1 MVNKRIT
8 LSVDAEIYEKYKEY
22 CDKKGLI
29 ISKQIENFMRNEL
42 KRWKRMVSKS
52 TFNGLSTL
60 SLPTISEMLFP
71 NSFELLP
78 SVTEIFELEFA
89 YYESKILSKE
99 ELIKRGAY
107 FKSIDGIETIHSKIC
122 KETSKALFENRSKA
136 TISYFMN
143 GIYSTGYAT
152 HGLFP
157 YRGKFHPQMIKAL
170 MNILGIKEGET
181 VLDPMCGSGTLNVE
195 AALIGINSI
204 GIDKN
209 PFACFMSK
217 VKLES
222 LSLSLELLDKV
233 LKNPKEIIN
242 EFLTTKQIKN
252 ELLFAEDEESKIK
265 RLFLLAF
272 LDSMGYARRTT
283 KSIKQLFPQVLS
295 RYVKQVK
302 SFLSI
307 SKELNLKLGK
317 GKIEFGD
324 ARDLSMIKDASVDG
338 VITSPPYSFAIDYA
352 ENDRPQLEYLG
363 FDVDK
368 LKNEMIGLNGRS
380 RKEKLQKYFDDMSKV
395 MSEISRVLKA
405 GKYAVIII
413 GSNDIQT
420 GGIRLEN
427 KIKEFGATYGLNLVR
442 EIKKPIKGIRNTM
455 HEEFVLIF
463 RKEG

>member
-1 MVNKRIT
+1 MASR
-8 LSVDAEIYEKYKEY
+8 
-22 CDKKGLI
+22 
-29 ISKQIENFMRNEL
+29 
-42 KRWKRMVSKS
+42 S
-52 TFNGLSTL
+52 TFNNLSTL

-71 NSFELLP
+71 NGFELLP

-89 YYESKILSKE
+89 YYESKTLSKE

-122 KETSKALFENRSKA
+122 KETSKALFENRSKS

-157 YRGKFHPQMIKAL
+157 YRGKFHPQMIRAL
-170 MNILGIKEGET
+170 MNILGIKESEFM
-181 VLDPMCGSGTLNVE
+181 LDPMCGSGTLNVE
-195 AALIGINSI
+195 AALIGVNSI

-209 PFACFMSK
+209 PFASFMSK

-222 LSLSLELLDKV
+222 LSLDLELLDEMS
-233 LKNPKEIIN
+233 KNLKEISN
-242 EFLTTKQIKN
+242 GFLKTKRVK
-252 ELLFAEDEESKIK
+252 EKLLFSEDEESKIK

-283 KSIKQLFPQVLS
+283 KSITQLFPQVLS
-295 RYVKQVK
+295 RYIKQVR
-302 SFLSI
+302 SFLII
-307 SKELNLKLGK
+307 SRKLNLKLGK

-368 LKNEMIGLNGRS
+368 LKSEMIGLTGKT
-380 RKEKLQKYFDDMSKV
+380 RKEKLQRYFDDMNRV
-395 MSEISRVLKA
+395 VSEISRVLKT

-427 KIKEFGATYGLNLVR
+427 KIKEFGLVHGLNLIR
-442 EIKKPIKGIRNTM
+442 EIRKPIKGIRNTM

-463 RKEG
+463 RKEA

>member
-1 MVNKRIT
+1 M
-8 LSVDAEIYEKYKEY
+8 
-22 CDKKGLI
+22 G
-29 ISKQIENFMRNEL
+29 NEL
-42 KRWKRMVSKS
+42 KRWKRMVSRS

-71 NSFELLP
+71 NGFELLP

-122 KETSKALFENRSKA
+122 KETSKALFENRSKS

-222 LSLSLELLDKV
+222 LSLSLELLNEM
-233 LKNPKEIIN
+233 LRNPRETIN
-242 EFLTTKQIKN
+242 EFLTAKQVKE
-252 ELLFAEDEESKIK
+252 ELLFAEDKESKIK

-272 LDSMGYARRTT
+272 LDAMGYARRTT

-427 KIKEFGATYGLNLVR
+427 KIKEFGMVYGLNLVR
-442 EIKKPIKGIRNTM
+442 EIRKPIKGIRNTM

>member
-1 MVNKRIT
+1 
-8 LSVDAEIYEKYKEY
+8 
-22 CDKKGLI
+22 
-29 ISKQIENFMRNEL
+29 
-42 KRWKRMVSKS
+42 
-52 TFNGLSTL
+52 
-60 SLPTISEMLFP
+60 MLFP
-71 NSFELLP
+71 NGFELLP

-89 YYESKILSKE
+89 YYESKILSRK
-99 ELIKRGAY
+99 ELIKRCAY

-122 KETSKALFENRSKA
+122 KETSKALFENRSKS

-195 AALIGINSI
+195 AALIGVNSI

-222 LSLSLELLDKV
+222 LSLSLELLNEM
-233 LKNPKEIIN
+233 LRNPRETIN
-242 EFLTTKQIKN
+242 EFLTAKQVKE
-252 ELLFAEDEESKIK
+252 ELLFVEDKESKIK

-272 LDSMGYARRTT
+272 LDAMGYARRTT

-317 GKIEFGD
+317 EKIEFGD

-368 LKNEMIGLNGRS
+368 LKSEMIGLTGKT
-380 RKEKLQKYFDDMSKV
+380 RKEKLQRYFYDMNRV
-395 MSEISRVLKA
+395 MSEISRVLKT

-427 KIKEFGATYGLNLVR
+427 KIKEFGLIHGLNLVR
-442 EIKKPIKGIRNTM
+442 EIRKPIKGIRNTM

-463 RKEG
+463 RKEA

>member
-1 MVNKRIT
+1 MNKV
-8 LSVDAEIYEKYKEY
+8 L
-22 CDKKGLI
+22 
-29 ISKQIENFMRNEL
+29 
-42 KRWKRMVSKS
+42 
-52 TFNGLSTL
+52 NGLPILNL
-60 SLPTISEMLFP
+60 SSIPNMLFP
-71 NSFELLP
+71 KEIELLP
-78 SVTEIFELEFA
+78 TVTEIFELEFA
-89 YYESKILSKE
+89 YYEFKTLTKE
-99 ELIKRGAY
+99 ELIRRGAY
-107 FKSIDGIETIHSKIC
+107 FKSIDGIETVHSKIC
-122 KETSKALFENRSKA
+122 KETSKALFENRSKP
-136 TISYFMN
+136 TTSYFIN
-143 GIYSTGYAT
+143 RVYSTGYAT

-170 MNILGIKEGET
+170 MNITGIKEGET

-195 AALIGINSI
+195 ASLIGVNSI

-222 LSLSLELLDKV
+222 LSLNLELLNTLSKRTKQI
-233 LKNPKEIIN
+233 LN
-242 EFLTTKQIKN
+242 EFLNTKRIKDD
-252 ELLFAEDEESKIK
+252 LLLADDEETKVK

-272 LDSMGYARRTT
+272 FDAMGYARRTT
-283 KSIKQLFPQVLS
+283 KSIEQLFPQVLS

-302 SFLSI
+302 SFLAI
-307 SKELNLKLGK
+307 SKKLNLELGK
-317 GKIEFGD
+317 GKIKFGD
-324 ARDLSMIKDASVDG
+324 ARDLSIIKNASMDG

-363 FDVDK
+363 FNVDK

-380 RKEKLQKYFDDMSKV
+380 RREKLRRYFDDMDKV
-395 MSEISRVLKA
+395 MSEISRVLKV
-405 GKYAVIII
+405 GKFAVIII

-427 KIKEFGATYGLNLVR
+427 KIKEFGNLHGLNLIR
-442 EIKKPIKGIRNTM
+442 EIRKPIKGIRNTM

>member
-1 MVNKRIT
+1 MA
-8 LSVDAEIYEKYKEY
+8 S
-22 CDKKGLI
+22 
-29 ISKQIENFMRNEL
+29 IS
-42 KRWKRMVSKS
+42 SS
-52 TFNGLSTL
+52 LSTL

-71 NSFELLP
+71 NGFELLS

-89 YYESKILSKE
+89 YYESKLLSKE

-107 FKSIDGIETIHSKIC
+107 FKSIDGIETTHSKIC
-122 KETSKALFENRSKA
+122 KETSKALFENRSKS

-181 VLDPMCGSGTLNVE
+181 ILDPMCGSGTLNVE
-195 AALIGINSI
+195 AALIGTNSI

-222 LSLSLELLDKV
+222 LSLNLELLNEV

-242 EFLTTKQIKN
+242 EFLMTKQVKD

-272 LDSMGYARRTT
+272 LDAMGYSRRTT
-283 KSIKQLFPQVLS
+283 KSIKQLFPQVLR

-324 ARDLSMIKDASVDG
+324 ARSLSMIKDGSVDG

-368 LKNEMIGLNGRS
+368 LKNEMIGLNGRN
-380 RKEKLQKYFDDMSKV
+380 RKEKLRKYFYDMKRV

-427 KIKEFGATYGLNLVR
+427 KIKEFGTIHGLNLIR
-442 EIKKPIKGIRNTM
+442 EIRKPIKGIRNTM

-463 RKEG
+463 RKGEQR

>member
-1 MVNKRIT
+1 MDTKSLKIN
-8 LSVDAEIYEKYKEY
+8 LKEV
-22 CDKKGLI
+22 KML
-29 ISKQIENFMRNEL
+29 RNINDL
-42 KRWKRMVSKS
+42 LAL
-52 TFNGLSTL
+52 N
-60 SLPTISEMLFP
+60 LPSISEILFP
-71 NSFELLP
+71 SGFELLP

-89 YYESKILSKE
+89 YYESKILSKR

-107 FKSIDGIETIHSKIC
+107 FKSIDGRETIHSKIC
-122 KETSKALFENRSKA
+122 RGTSKALFENRSKS

-143 GIYSTGYAT
+143 GVYSTGYAT
-152 HGLFP
+152 HRLFP

-170 MNILGIKEGET
+170 MNILGIKEGDI

-204 GIDKN
+204 GVDKN
-209 PFACFMSK
+209 PFACFMAK

-222 LSLSLELLDKV
+222 LSLRLDLLDELLRD
-233 LKNPKEIIN
+233 PKEILN
-242 EFLTTKQIKN
+242 EFLTTKQVKN
-252 ELLFAEDEESKIK
+252 ELLFAEDEENKIK
-265 RLFLLAF
+265 RLSLLAF
-272 LDSMGYARRTT
+272 LDAMGYARRTT
-283 KSIKQLFPQVLS
+283 KSIEQLFPQVLS
-295 RYVKQVK
+295 RYIKQVK
-302 SFLSI
+302 SLISI
-307 SKELNLKLGK
+307 FKELDLKLGK

-324 ARDLSMIKDASVDG
+324 ARDLSIIKDGSVDG

-368 LKNEMIGLNGRS
+368 LKNEMIGLSGRG
-380 RKEKLQKYFDDMSKV
+380 RKEKLQKYFKDMNRV
-395 MSEISRVLKA
+395 MSEISRVLKV

-427 KIKEFGATYGLNLVR
+427 KIKEFGNSHGLNLVR
-442 EIKKPIKGIRNTM
+442 EIRKPIKGIRNTM

>member
-1 MVNKRIT
+1 M
-8 LSVDAEIYEKYKEY
+8 
-22 CDKKGLI
+22 
-29 ISKQIENFMRNEL
+29 
-42 KRWKRMVSKS
+42 SKS
-52 TFNGLSTL
+52 ISNSLSNL

-71 NSFELLP
+71 NGFELLP

-89 YYESKILSKE
+89 YYESKILSRR

-107 FKSIDGIETIHSKIC
+107 FKSIDGI
-122 KETSKALFENRSKA
+122 FENRSKS

-222 LSLSLELLDKV
+222 LSLSLELLNEM
-233 LKNPKEIIN
+233 LRNSRETIN
-242 EFLTTKQIKN
+242 EFLTTKQVKE
-252 ELLFAEDEESKIK
+252 ELLFAEDKESKIK

-272 LDSMGYARRTT
+272 LDAMGYARRTT
-283 KSIKQLFPQVLS
+283 KSITQLFPQVLN
-295 RYVKQVK
+295 RYIKQVR
-302 SFLSI
+302 SFLII
-307 SKELNLKLGK
+307 SRKLNLKLGK

-352 ENDRPQLEYLG
+352 ENDRPQLEYLW

-427 KIKEFGATYGLNLVR
+427 KIKEFGMVYGLNLVR
-442 EIKKPIKGIRNTM
+442 EIRKPIKGIRNTM

-463 RKEG
+463 RKEE

>member
-1 MVNKRIT
+1 MVDT
-8 LSVDAEIYEKYKEY
+8 S
-22 CDKKGLI
+22 
-29 ISKQIENFMRNEL
+29 ISN
-42 KRWKRMVSKS
+42 
-52 TFNGLSTL
+52 
-60 SLPTISEMLFP
+60 SLPILNLPSLSDLIFP
-71 NSFELLP
+71 NGFELLP
-78 SVTEIFELEFA
+78 TVTEVFELEFA
-89 YYESKILSKE
+89 FYEFKTLSRE
-99 ELIKRGAY
+99 ELIKRGAF
-107 FKSIDGIETIHSKIC
+107 FKSINGVETIHSKIC
-122 KETSKALFENRSKA
+122 KETTKVLFENRSKS
-136 TISYFMN
+136 TMSYFMN

-170 MNILGIKEGET
+170 INIMGIKEGET
-181 VLDPMCGSGTLNVE
+181 LLDPMCGSGTLNVE
-195 AALIGINSI
+195 AALMNINSI

-222 LSLSLELLDKV
+222 LSLNLELLNEV
-233 LKNPKEIIN
+233 SRRNLKEIFN
-242 EFLTTKQIKN
+242 EFLEIKRVKD
-252 ELLFAEDEESKIK
+252 ELLTVENEENKVK

-272 LDSMGYARRTT
+272 LDAMGYARRTT
-283 KSIKQLFPQVLS
+283 KCLSDLFPQVLN
-295 RYVKQVK
+295 RYIKQVK
-302 SFLSI
+302 SFLYI
-307 SKELNLKLGK
+307 SKKLNLRITR

-324 ARDLSMIKDASVDG
+324 ARDLSRISSSSIDG

-363 FDVDK
+363 FNVDT
-368 LKNEMIGLNGRS
+368 LKNEMLGLSGKS
-380 RKEKLQKYFDDMSKV
+380 RKEKLQKYFDDMNKV

-427 KIKEFGATYGLNLVR
+427 KIKEFGAMHGLSLVR

-463 RKEG
+463 RKEV

>member
-1 MVNKRIT
+1 M
-8 LSVDAEIYEKYKEY
+8 S
-22 CDKKGLI
+22 
-29 ISKQIENFMRNEL
+29 
-42 KRWKRMVSKS
+42 
-52 TFNGLSTL
+52 NGLHTL
-60 SLPTISEMLFP
+60 SLRTISEMLFP
-71 NSFELLP
+71 KGFELLP

-89 YYESKILSKE
+89 YYESKILTKE
-99 ELIKRGAY
+99 DLIKRGAY

-122 KETSKALFENRSKA
+122 KETSKALFENRSKS

-143 GIYSTGYAT
+143 GLYSTGYAT

-170 MNILGIKEGET
+170 MNILGIKEGKI
-181 VLDPMCGSGTLNVE
+181 VLDPMCGSGTLNAE
-195 AALIGINSI
+195 ASLIDINSI

-222 LSLSLELLDKV
+222 LSLDLELLDEMSKNLKKV
-233 LKNPKEIIN
+233 SNDFLKTKHVKE
-242 EFLTTKQIKN
+242 K
-252 ELLFAEDEESKIK
+252 LLFSEDEKSKIK

-272 LDSMGYARRTT
+272 LDSMGYARRTA
-283 KSIKQLFPQVLS
+283 KSITQLFPQVLN
-295 RYVKQVK
+295 RYIKQVR
-302 SFLSI
+302 SFLVI
-307 SKELNLKLGK
+307 SRKLNLKLGK
-317 GKIEFGD
+317 GKTEFGD

-368 LKNEMIGLNGRS
+368 LKSKMIGLTGKT
-380 RKEKLQKYFDDMSKV
+380 RKEKLQRYFDDMNRV
-395 MSEISRVLKA
+395 MSEISRVLKT
-405 GKYAVIII
+405 GKYAVTII

-427 KIKEFGATYGLNLVR
+427 KIKEFGSTHGLNLVR
-442 EIKKPIKGIRNTM
+442 EIRKPIKGIRNTM

-463 RKEG
+463 RKGA

>member
-1 MVNKRIT
+1 VNT
-8 LSVDAEIYEKYKEY
+8 
-22 CDKKGLI
+22 
-29 ISKQIENFMRNEL
+29 
-42 KRWKRMVSKS
+42 
-52 TFNGLSTL
+52 
-60 SLPTISEMLFP
+60 LFP
-71 NSFELLP
+71 DGLELLP
-78 SVTEIFELEFA
+78 TVTEVFELEFA
-89 YYESKILSKE
+89 YYESKILSNDQ
-99 ELIKRGAY
+99 LIKRGAY
-107 FKSIDGIETIHSKIC
+107 FKSVNGTETIHSILC
-122 KETSKALFENRSKA
+122 KETSNALFENRSKS

-143 GIYSTGYAT
+143 GVYSTGYAT

-195 AALIGINSI
+195 ASLIGINSI

-222 LSLSLELLDKV
+222 LNLSLELLKE
-233 LKNPKEIIN
+233 LSKNSKGLLN
-242 EFLTTKQIKN
+242 EFLKRRQVKE
-252 ELLFAEDEESKIK
+252 ELLSADDEESKVK

-283 KSIKQLFPQVLS
+283 KSINQLFPQVLS
-295 RYVKQVK
+295 RYIKQVK
-302 SFLSI
+302 SFLSL
-307 SKELNLKLGK
+307 SRKLNLKLGK

-324 ARDLSMIKDASVDG
+324 ARDLLMIKDASVDG

-363 FDVDK
+363 FDVNK
-368 LKNEMIGLNGRS
+368 LKDEMIGLNGKS
-380 RKEKLQKYFDDMSKV
+380 RKEKLQKYFDDMNRV
-395 MSEISRVLKA
+395 MTEISRVLRI

-427 KIKEFGATYGLNLVR
+427 KIKEFGSMHGLNLVR
-442 EIKKPIKGIRNTM
+442 EIRKPIKGIRNTM

-463 RKEG
+463 RKEVSK

>member
-1 MVNKRIT
+1 
-8 LSVDAEIYEKYKEY
+8 
-22 CDKKGLI
+22 
-29 ISKQIENFMRNEL
+29 
-42 KRWKRMVSKS
+42 MVSRS

-71 NSFELLP
+71 NGFELLP

-122 KETSKALFENRSKA
+122 KETSKALFENRSKS

-195 AALIGINSI
+195 AALIGIDSI

-222 LSLSLELLDKV
+222 LSLELLNEM
-233 LKNPKEIIN
+233 LRNPRETIN
-242 EFLTTKQIKN
+242 EFLTAKQVKE
-252 ELLFAEDEESKIK
+252 ELLFVEDKESKIK

-272 LDSMGYARRTT
+272 LDAMGYARRTT

-380 RKEKLQKYFDDMSKV
+380 RKEKLQRYFEDMNRV
-395 MSEISRVLKA
+395 MSEISRVLRI
-405 GKYAVIII
+405 GKYVVIII

-427 KIKEFGATYGLNLVR
+427 KIKEFGNLHGLNLVR
-442 EIKKPIKGIRNTM
+442 EIRKPIKGIRNTM
-455 HEEFVLIF
+455 HEEYVLVF
-463 RKEG
+463 RREE

>member
-1 MVNKRIT
+1 MMSRSISNS
-8 LSVDAEIYEKYKEY
+8 LS
-22 CDKKGLI
+22 
-29 ISKQIENFMRNEL
+29 N
-42 KRWKRMVSKS
+42 
-52 TFNGLSTL
+52 L

-71 NSFELLP
+71 NGFELLP

-122 KETSKALFENRSKA
+122 KETSKALFENRSKS

-222 LSLSLELLDKV
+222 LSLELLNEM
-233 LKNPKEIIN
+233 LRNPRETIN
-242 EFLTTKQIKN
+242 EFLTAKQVKE
-252 ELLFAEDEESKIK
+252 ELLFVEDKESKIK

-272 LDSMGYARRTT
+272 LDAMGYARRTT

-380 RKEKLQKYFDDMSKV
+380 RKEKLQRYFEDMNRV
-395 MSEISRVLKA
+395 MSEISRVLRI
-405 GKYAVIII
+405 GKYVVIII

-427 KIKEFGATYGLNLVR
+427 KIKEFGNLHGLNLVR
-442 EIKKPIKGIRNTM
+442 EIRKPIKGIRNTM
-455 HEEFVLIF
+455 HEEYVLVF
-463 RKEG
+463 RREE

>member
-1 MVNKRIT
+1 MTNKRIA
-8 LSVDAEIYEKYKEY
+8 LSFDAGNSLY
-22 CDKKGLI
+22 
-29 ISKQIENFMRNEL
+29 S
-42 KRWKRMVSKS
+42 
-52 TFNGLSTL
+52 L

-71 NSFELLP
+71 NGFELLP

-122 KETSKALFENRSKA
+122 KETSKALFENRSKT

-157 YRGKFHPQMIKAL
+157 YRGKFHPQMVKAL

-195 AALIGINSI
+195 AALIGVNSI

-209 PFACFMSK
+209 PFASFMSK

-222 LSLSLELLDKV
+222 LSLDLELLDEMS
-233 LKNPKEIIN
+233 KNLKEIYN
-242 EFLTTKQIKN
+242 EFLKTKRVK
-252 ELLFAEDEESKIK
+252 EDSLFSEDEESKIK

-272 LDSMGYARRTT
+272 LDSMGYARRIT
-283 KSIKQLFPQVLS
+283 KSIEQLFPQVLN
-295 RYVKQVK
+295 RYIKQVK
-302 SFLSI
+302 SFFKI
-307 SKELNLKLGK
+307 SKELNLKLGE
-317 GKIEFGD
+317 GKVEFGD
-324 ARDLSMIKDASVDG
+324 ARDLSMIKDASVDS

-368 LKNEMIGLNGRS
+368 LKSEMIGLNGKS
-380 RKEKLQKYFDDMSKV
+380 RKEKLQKYFDDMNRV
-395 MSEISRVLKA
+395 MSEISRTLKI

-427 KIKEFGATYGLNLVR
+427 KIKEFGLAHGLTLIR
-442 EIKKPIKGIRNTM
+442 AIKKPIKGIRNTM

-463 RKEG
+463 RKEK

>member
-1 MVNKRIT
+1 MTNETLNTLYLPSIVNT
-8 LSVDAEIYEKYKEY
+8 
-22 CDKKGLI
+22 
-29 ISKQIENFMRNEL
+29 
-42 KRWKRMVSKS
+42 
-52 TFNGLSTL
+52 
-60 SLPTISEMLFP
+60 LFP
-71 NSFELLP
+71 DGLELLP
-78 SVTEIFELEFA
+78 TVTEVFELEFA
-89 YYESKILSKE
+89 YYESKILSNDQ
-99 ELIKRGAY
+99 LIKRGAY
-107 FKSIDGIETIHSKIC
+107 FKSVNGTETIHSILC
-122 KETSKALFENRSKA
+122 KETSKALFENRSKS

-143 GIYSTGYAT
+143 GVYSTGYAT

-195 AALIGINSI
+195 ASLIGINSI

-222 LSLSLELLDKV
+222 LNLSLELLKE
-233 LKNPKEIIN
+233 LSKNSKGLLN
-242 EFLTTKQIKN
+242 EFLKRRQVKE
-252 ELLFAEDEESKIK
+252 ELLSADDEESKVK

-283 KSIKQLFPQVLS
+283 KSINQLFPQVLS
-295 RYVKQVK
+295 RYIKQVK
-302 SFLSI
+302 SFLSL
-307 SKELNLKLGK
+307 SRKLNLKLGK

-363 FDVDK
+363 FDVNK
-368 LKNEMIGLNGRS
+368 LKDEMIGLNGKS
-380 RKEKLQKYFDDMSKV
+380 RKEKLQKYFDDMNRV
-395 MSEISRVLKA
+395 MTEISRVLRI

-427 KIKEFGATYGLNLVR
+427 KIKEFGSMHGLNLVR
-442 EIKKPIKGIRNTM
+442 EIRKPIKGIRNTM

-463 RKEG
+463 RKEVSK

>member
-1 MVNKRIT
+1 
-8 LSVDAEIYEKYKEY
+8 
-22 CDKKGLI
+22 
-29 ISKQIENFMRNEL
+29 
-42 KRWKRMVSKS
+42 MVSRS
-52 TFNGLSTL
+52 TSNNLSAL
-60 SLPTISEMLFP
+60 SSQTIYEMLFP

-89 YYESKILSKE
+89 YYESKTSSKE
-99 ELIKRGAY
+99 DLIKRGAY

-122 KETSKALFENRSKA
+122 KDTSKTLLKSRSKS
-136 TISYFMN
+136 TISYFTN

-170 MNILGIKEGET
+170 MNILGIKENEF

-195 AALIGINSI
+195 AALIGVNSI

-209 PFACFMSK
+209 PFAVFMSK

-222 LSLSLELLDKV
+222 SNLDLELLDEMS
-233 LKNPKEIIN
+233 KNLKEISN
-242 EFLTTKQIKN
+242 EFLKTKRVKE
-252 ELLFAEDEESKIK
+252 ELLFSEDEESKIK

-283 KSIKQLFPQVLS
+283 KNITRLFPQVLS
-295 RYVKQVK
+295 RYIKQVK
-302 SFLSI
+302 SFLII
-307 SKELNLKLGK
+307 SRELDLKLGV
-317 GKIEFGD
+317 GKIENAD

-363 FDVDK
+363 FDVNK
-368 LKNEMIGLNGRS
+368 LKNEMIGLTGKT
-380 RKEKLQKYFDDMSKV
+380 RKEKLQRYFDDMNRV
-395 MSEISRVLKA
+395 ISEISRVLKT

-427 KIKEFGATYGLNLVR
+427 KIKEFGLVHGLNLIR
-442 EIKKPIKGIRNTM
+442 EIRKPIKGIRNTM

-463 RKEG
+463 RKGA

>member
-1 MVNKRIT
+1 MASRNILNN
-8 LSVDAEIYEKYKEY
+8 LSA
-22 CDKKGLI
+22 
-29 ISKQIENFMRNEL
+29 
-42 KRWKRMVSKS
+42 
-52 TFNGLSTL
+52 L
-60 SLPTISEMLFP
+60 SLPTIYEMLFP
-71 NSFELLP
+71 DGFKLLS
-78 SVTEIFELEFA
+78 SVTEIFELELA

-107 FKSIDGIETIHSKIC
+107 FKSIDGIETVHSKIC
-122 KETSKALFENRSKA
+122 KETSKVLFENRSKS

-143 GIYSTGYAT
+143 GVYSTGYAT

-170 MNILGIKEGET
+170 MNVLSVKEGELM
-181 VLDPMCGSGTLNVE
+181 LDPMCGSGTLNVE
-195 AALIGINSI
+195 AALTGINSI

-209 PFACFMSK
+209 PFAVFISK

-222 LSLSLELLDKV
+222 SSLDLELLNEMSKN
-233 LKNPKEIIN
+233 LKETSN
-242 EFLTTKQIKN
+242 EFLKTKRVKE
-252 ELLFAEDEESKIK
+252 ELLFSKDEESKIK

-283 KSIKQLFPQVLS
+283 KNITQLFPQVLS
-295 RYVKQVK
+295 RYIKQVK
-302 SFLSI
+302 SFLTI
-307 SKELNLKLGK
+307 SRKLNLKLGM
-317 GKIEFGD
+317 GKIENAD
-324 ARDLSMIKDASVDG
+324 ARDISMIKDASVDG

-368 LKNEMIGLNGRS
+368 LKNEMIGLTGKT
-380 RKEKLQKYFDDMSKV
+380 RKEKLQRYFDDMNRV
-395 MSEISRVLKA
+395 VSEISRVLKT

-420 GGIRLEN
+420 GGVRLEN
-427 KIKEFGATYGLNLVR
+427 KIKELGSVHGLNLIR
-442 EIKKPIKGIRNTM
+442 EIRKPIKGIRNTM

-463 RKEG
+463 RKGA

>member
-1 MVNKRIT
+1 M
-8 LSVDAEIYEKYKEY
+8 
-22 CDKKGLI
+22 KK
-29 ISKQIENFMRNEL
+29 
-42 KRWKRMVSKS
+42 SKS
-52 TFNGLSTL
+52 NWLLNPG
-60 SLPTISEMLFP
+60 LPTIFEILFT
-71 NSFELLP
+71 NDLELFP

-89 YYESKILSKE
+89 YYESKALSKG
-99 ELIKRGAY
+99 ELIRRGAY
-107 FKSIDGIETIHSKIC
+107 FKSISGIETVHFKIC
-122 KETSKALFENRSKA
+122 NGTSKALFENRAKS
-136 TISYFMN
+136 TMLYFINSM
-143 GIYSTGYAT
+143 YSTGYAT

-170 MNILGIKEGET
+170 MNILGIKEGEI
-181 VLDPMCGSGTLNVE
+181 VLDPMCGSGTVNVE
-195 AALIGINSI
+195 AALIGVDSI

-209 PFACFMSK
+209 PFASFMSK

-222 LSLSLELLDKV
+222 LSLDLELLDEMS
-233 LKNPKEIIN
+233 KNLKEISN
-242 EFLTTKQIKN
+242 DFLKTKQVKE
-252 ELLFAEDEESKIK
+252 ELLFSEDEESKIK

-283 KSIKQLFPQVLS
+283 KSITQLFPQVLS
-295 RYVKQVK
+295 RYIKQVR
-302 SFLSI
+302 SFLII
-307 SKELNLKLGK
+307 SRKLNLKLGK

-368 LKNEMIGLNGRS
+368 LKNEMIGLTGKT
-380 RKEKLQKYFDDMSKV
+380 RKGKLQRYFDDMNRV
-395 MSEISRVLKA
+395 MSEISRVLKT

-427 KIKEFGATYGLNLVR
+427 KIKEFGSMNGLNLVR
-442 EIKKPIKGIRNTM
+442 EIRKPIKGIRNTM

-463 RKEG
+463 RKEL